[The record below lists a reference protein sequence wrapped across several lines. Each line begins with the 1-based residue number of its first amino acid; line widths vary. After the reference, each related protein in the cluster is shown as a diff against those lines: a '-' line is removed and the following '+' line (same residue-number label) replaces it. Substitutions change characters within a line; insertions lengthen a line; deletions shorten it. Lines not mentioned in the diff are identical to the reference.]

1 MSGWAGYRNYDHH
14 FNYSD
19 VDLTGFNLF
28 LTEIAVSMSTVAQAT
43 MSKGNVDY
51 FNIPASFDIETY
63 SSYQKGKKFANMY
76 IWQVGINGSTI
87 IGRTWAQFVHFL
99 EKIQSHFVLH
109 EHRRLIFYVHNLGY
123 EFQFMR
129 KWIPWVKDKEGKS
142 VVFSL
147 KERRPIYA
155 LSQYG
160 IEFRCSYILS
170 NYNLAHIGAEV
181 LHEYLCEK
189 MVGDLDYTIPRNSKT
204 VLTTTELKY
213 CLNDVRVVMSYIQEQ
228 IEQNGGIT
236 KLPLTNTGRVRLFC
250 NDYCNGSY
258 CEDPVERKKISIKYF
273 TKMTA
278 LQITS
283 KQEYELLK
291 AAFAGGFTHANS
303 LYIGELLENVGS
315 ADLTSSYPYAMVSDY
330 FPMSTGKFVGTPSRE
345 AFINY
350 LETKCCLFIVELFDV
365 HQDFDFES
373 YISASK
379 CIELSDDAVVN
390 NGRVTDASHL
400 TIAITEIDFSIIT
413 RVYKFSPNF
422 NVYSMYIYEKGY
434 LPRDFILSILHLY
447 SQKTSLKGVKGME
460 VMYMVFKNMINSCY
474 GMAVTDIVREEAIY
488 SDGRWNPIE
497 MTASRETPVAQLT
510 HYNRQYNRFL
520 FYPWGIWVTAH
531 ARYNLWQAIFEFG
544 EDYVYADTDSIKGL
558 NFNRHLEFFEKYN
571 KDVKFK
577 LSQMCLHYSIPWR
590 KVAPKT
596 NYGVEKVIGL
606 WDMEEGYKHFKTL
619 GAKRYCY
626 EYLSGEFNMTVAGV
640 NKTAC
645 VPYLLSHYC
654 GFDYE
659 TAKLAYSPDPNLKE
673 ESKKAMKLLLEQH
686 KTLSYKPAFD
696 AFEVSLEIPAEHT
709 GKMTHSYLDSGMA
722 AQITDTQG
730 NTEWCYE
737 RSYTHLEPASYYF
750 SIAEQFFEFLLF
762 GRTTYA
768 E

>member
-1 MSGWAGYRNYDHH
+1 MSGWVGYKNYDHY
-14 FNYSD
+14 FNFRDDDQSGYLS
-19 VDLTGFNLF
+19 FLF
-28 LTEIAVSMSTVAQAT
+28 EIGQSIGAVAQAT
-43 MSKGNVDY
+43 MDKGKVTY
-51 FNIPASFDIETY
+51 YNIPASFDIETY
-63 SSYQKGKKFANMY
+63 SSYQKGKKFCNMY
-76 IWQVGINGSTI
+76 IWQCGINGSTI
-87 IGRTWAQFVHFL
+87 IGRTWAEFIHFL
-99 EKIQSHFVLH
+99 EKIQADLGLN
-109 EHRRLIFYVHNLGY
+109 EHHRLILYVHNLGY

-129 KWIPWVKDKEGKS
+129 KWIPWVKDKEGKD

-155 LSQYG
+155 LSKYG

-170 NYNLAHIGAEV
+170 NYNLAYIGAEI
-181 LHEYLCEK
+181 LHEYPCAK
-189 MVGDLDYTIPRNSKT
+189 MVGDLDYTVPRNSKT
-204 VLTTTELKY
+204 VLTPTELLY
-213 CLNDVRVVMSYIQEQ
+213 CLNDVRLVMSYIQEQ

-258 CEDPVERKKISIKYF
+258 CDDPVERRKISIKYF

-278 LQITS
+278 LQLTS
-283 KQEYELLK
+283 KQEYDLLK

-303 LYIGELLENVGS
+303 MHVGQILQEVGS

-330 FPMSTGKFVGTPSRE
+330 FPMSTAKFVAQPTRE
-345 AFINY
+345 KFLEY
-350 LETKCCLFIVELFDV
+350 LETKCCLFVLELFDV
-365 HQDFDFES
+365 HQDFDYES
-373 YISASK
+373 YISSSK
-379 CIELSDDAVVN
+379 CIELSDDAIIN

-400 TIAITEIDFSIIT
+400 TIPVTEIDFSIIS
-413 RVYKFSPNF
+413 RVYDFSPNY

-434 LPRDFILSILHLY
+434 LPRDFILAILYLY
-447 SQKTSLKGVKGME
+447 SQKTTLKGVEGME
-460 VMYMVFKNMINSCY
+460 VMYMVFKNMINACY

-488 SDGRWNPIE
+488 ADGKWDPIE
-497 MTASRETPVAQLT
+497 FSDTKDTPVDQLT
-510 HYNRQYNRFL
+510 RYNKSYNRFL

-558 NFNRHLEFFEKYN
+558 NFDKHLKFFETYN
-571 KDVKFK
+571 NNVKFK

-596 NYGVEKVIGL
+596 KKGVEKIIGL
-606 WDMEEGYKHFKTL
+606 WDREEGYKLFKTL

-626 EYLSGEFNMTVAGV
+626 EYESGIFNMTVAGV

-645 VPYLLSHYC
+645 VPYLLSKYC
-654 GFDYE
+654 GFDYSLC
-659 TAKLAYSPDPNLKE
+659 KLAYSPDPNLKDQ
-673 ESKKAMKLLLEQH
+673 SRDAMETLLKQH
-686 KTLSYKPAFD
+686 KYKSYFEAFRK
-696 AFEVSLEIPAEHT
+696 FEVSLEIPAEHT
-709 GKMTHSYLDSGMA
+709 GKMTHSYLDSPMA

-730 NTEWCYE
+730 HTEWCYE

-762 GRTTYA
+762 GRTTYG